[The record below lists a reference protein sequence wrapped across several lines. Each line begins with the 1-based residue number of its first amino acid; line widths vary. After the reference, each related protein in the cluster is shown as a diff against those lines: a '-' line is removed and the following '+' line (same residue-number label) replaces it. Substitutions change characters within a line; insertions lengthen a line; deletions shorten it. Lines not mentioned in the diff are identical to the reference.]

1 VLLGAQVGAR
11 MSIGTSAEVIR
22 RVLAGS
28 LAVVGVRMIVMG
40 GTLPR

>member
-1 VLLGAQVGAR
+1 MFAQVGAR
-11 MSIGTSAEVIR
+11 MSIGTSAVVIR

-40 GTLPR
+40 VNLPR